1 MKELI
6 EKFIAR
12 ILFAAFIIVMLDMIF
27 VFTIIIIDSINNTEL
42 FNKYNEI
49 ATNLLVF
56 GAIVAAISSSSIIF
70 INDLLSDLQNL
81 IISESSL

>member
-56 GAIVAAISSSSIIF
+56 GAIVAAISSFSIIL
-70 INDLLSDLQNL
+70 INIKDIWN
-81 IISESSL
+81 SLK

>member
-70 INDLLSDLQNL
+70 INIKDIWN
-81 IISESSL
+81 SLK

>member
-1 MKELI
+1 MKEVI

-27 VFTIIIIDSINNTEL
+27 VFTIIIIDSINNSEL
-42 FNKYNEI
+42 FNKYNGI

-56 GAIVAAISSSSIIF
+56 GAIVAAISSASIIL
-70 INDLLSDLQNL
+70 INIKDIWN
-81 IISESSL
+81 SLK

>member
-1 MKELI
+1 MRKSVI
-6 EKFIAR
+6 
-12 ILFAAFIIVMLDMIF
+12 ILIF

-56 GAIVAAISSSSIIF
+56 EAIVAAISSSSIIF
-70 INDLLSDLQNL
+70 INIKDIWN
-81 IISESSL
+81 SLK

>member
-1 MKELI
+1 MKEVI
-6 EKFIAR
+6 EKLIAR
-12 ILFAAFIIVMLDMIF
+12 VMFAMFIIVMLDMIF

-70 INDLLSDLQNL
+70 INIKDIWN
-81 IISESSL
+81 SLK

>member
-1 MKELI
+1 MKEVI

-56 GAIVAAISSSSIIF
+56 GVIVAAISSSSIIF
-70 INDLLSDLQNL
+70 INIKDIWN
-81 IISESSL
+81 SLK

>member
-1 MKELI
+1 MKEVI

-27 VFTIIIIDSINNTEL
+27 VFTIIIIDSINNTDL

-56 GAIVAAISSSSIIF
+56 GAIVAAISSASIIL
-70 INDLLSDLQNL
+70 INIKDIWN
-81 IISESSL
+81 SLK

>member
-1 MKELI
+1 MKEVI

-56 GAIVAAISSSSIIF
+56 GAIVAAISSASIIL
-70 INDLLSDLQNL
+70 INIKDIWN
-81 IISESSL
+81 SLK